1 MKRANFFCIYR
12 ENNTCLLKKISLDIQ
27 GNCQACIYISLSRE
41 ELEQARKQG
50 RHSLP

>member
-27 GNCQACIYISLSRE
+27 GNCQACIYISLSPE
-41 ELEQARKQG
+41 ELEQAGKQG